1 MSRWANKIVR
11 TGEIDP
17 TELLAHPENVKIHPK
32 EQLDAMEAVLRTIG
46 WTQEV
51 MVSLRTGY
59 VLDGHLRVLLALQ
72 KNARTVP
79 VAWVDVDEDEERLAL
94 ALINRTPHLAAIN
107 PQRLEEVLRLCQ
119 TDEPTIAKMLSTFAD
134 ASGLLAQP
142 LPIGDSPGMGPADE
156 PPPEREREQ
165 KPIRLR
171 VGDHQLEVS
180 VEAYAAWVQRIRAQ
194 VGRSQNAGNT
204 EIRRRLGIV

>member
-17 TELLAHPENVKIHPK
+17 TELLAHPENVKVHPK

-46 WTQEV
+46 WTQEII
-51 MVSLRTGY
+51 VSLRTGY

-72 KNARTVP
+72 KNERTVP
-79 VAWVDVDEDEERLAL
+79 AAWVDVDEEEERLAL
-94 ALINRTPHLAAIN
+94 ALINRTPHLAALN
-107 PQRLEEVLRLCQ
+107 PQRLEAVLRLCQ
-119 TDEPTIAKMLSTFAD
+119 TDEPTIAKMLSAFAE

-142 LPIGDSPGMGPADE
+142 LPIGESPGMGPADE
-156 PPPEREREQ
+156 PPPEPAHEP

-171 VGDHQLEVS
+171 VGDHQMEVS
-180 VEAYAAWVQRIRAQ
+180 VESYAAWVQALRAR
-194 VGRSQNAGNT
+194 VGRSQSAGNT
-204 EIRRRLGIV
+204 EIRRRLGII